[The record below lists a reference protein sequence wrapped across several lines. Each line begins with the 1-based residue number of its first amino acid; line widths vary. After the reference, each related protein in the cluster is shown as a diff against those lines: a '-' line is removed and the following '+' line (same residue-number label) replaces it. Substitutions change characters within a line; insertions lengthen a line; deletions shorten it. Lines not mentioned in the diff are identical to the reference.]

1 MQLQVQ
7 RFVQHGQHSCTS
19 VMAGSAGWS
28 IWVLSRGLDMAADER
43 AKLSTVLEV
52 MESLFAASIAME
64 SCRRK
69 DNKYWLDSRRS
80 LRFMVYTR
88 LLAPDD
94 HADLFV

>member
-1 MQLQVQ
+1 
-7 RFVQHGQHSCTS
+7 
-19 VMAGSAGWS
+19 
-28 IWVLSRGLDMAADER
+28 MAADER

-69 DNKYWLDSRRS
+69 DNKDWLDSRRS

-94 HADLFV
+94 HADLFVYSRVNHRYCLNTRRIKSSSELRQI

>member
-1 MQLQVQ
+1 
-7 RFVQHGQHSCTS
+7 
-19 VMAGSAGWS
+19 
-28 IWVLSRGLDMAADER
+28 MAADER

-69 DNKYWLDSRRS
+69 DNKDWLNSRRS

-88 LLAPDD
+88 LPAPDD
-94 HADLFV
+94 HADLFVLSRVNHCYCLITRRIKSSSELRQI

>member
-1 MQLQVQ
+1 
-7 RFVQHGQHSCTS
+7 
-19 VMAGSAGWS
+19 
-28 IWVLSRGLDMAADER
+28 MAADER

-69 DNKYWLDSRRS
+69 DNKDWLDSRRS

-88 LLAPDD
+88 LPAPDD
-94 HADLFV
+94 HADLFVQSWVNHRYCLNTRRIKSSSELRQI